1 MAGSLLLLL
10 DIVFIYSGGLPL
22 SGYIVAWEANEGGEG
37 WLSGREKEREMR
49 GGEEGEAPP

>member
-22 SGYIVAWEANEGGEG
+22 SGYVVAWEANEGGEG